1 MYQPELKYDQCLSFV
16 GYFIIAEITASYV
29 VLDCLARRLLKTRCR
44 KKRNW
49 LKKQKEQRC
58 QHSESLQLSTE
69 IPSRCH
75 RSGNGTVRREPESVL
90 PVTMLRNYTPPKG
103 RKRRMLCQSLS
114 MGSRL
119 NSGPLT
125 KWIGADWSAK
135 CLSGAETLLSFSP
148 SIENCMK
155 LKPAN

>member
-1 MYQPELKYDQCLSFV
+1 MYQPELKSIQYLTFAYDYISTS
-16 GYFIIAEITASYV
+16 IIASYSV
-29 VLDCLARRLLKTRCR
+29 FNYLAQRLLKTRCR

-75 RSGNGTVRREPESVL
+75 RSGNGTLRPEPEFVP
-90 PVTMLRNYTPPKG
+90 PVMMLRNCTPPKG
-103 RKRRMLCQSLS
+103 RKRRMLCQNLS

-125 KWIGADWSAK
+125 RWIVVDLSVT
-135 CLSGAETLLSFSP
+135 CLSGAETSLSFSP
-148 SIENCMK
+148 SIENCLK

>member
-1 MYQPELKYDQCLSFV
+1 MYQPELKYNQSLTNDID
-16 GYFIIAEITASYV
+16 FIIYAISACYSLLNY
-29 VLDCLARRLLKTRCR
+29 LAHQLLKTRCR

-58 QHSESLQLSTE
+58 QHSESLQLSTV
-69 IPSRCH
+69 IPLRCYL
-75 RSGNGTVRREPESVL
+75 SGNGTAKQEPESVL
-90 PVTMLRNYTPPKG
+90 PVTMLRNCTPPKG
-103 RKRRMLCQSLS
+103 RKRRMLWQSLS
-114 MGSRL
+114 TGSML
-119 NSGPLT
+119 NSVPLT

-155 LKPAN
+155 FNPAN

>member
-1 MYQPELKYDQCLSFV
+1 MYQPELKYGQCLSFACDFV
-16 GYFIIAEITASYV
+16 ISTITACYA
-29 VLDCLARRLLKTRCR
+29 LLKCLAHRLLKTRCR

-90 PVTMLRNYTPPKG
+90 PVTMLRNCTPPKG
-103 RKRRMLCQSLS
+103 RKRSMLCQSLS